1 MTGSYSHANKFQT
14 QAPRMSYVS
23 ATRMDEAFALL
34 AQGNVAVIAGGT
46 DWFAGP
52 RDHLTDQPMLD
63 VTRLPELRGITRTA
77 SGWRIGAATTWT
89 DIALADLPPG
99 FDGLRA
105 AAREVG
111 SLQIQNAGTIG
122 GNLCNASPAAD
133 GVPPLLTLGAEVEL
147 ASARGIRVMPLEAFL
162 LGPRR
167 TARAADELLV
177 ALHLPDPGAAV
188 AGFAKLGAR
197 RYMVI
202 SIAMVAAV
210 LRMEAGKVATARV
223 AVGACSP
230 VARRLPGLEARLSGH
245 PAGVP
250 VTVHASDLDR
260 LSPLTDIRGTDV
272 YRIEAVAEMLGRL
285 LTDLT
290 GKGARG

>member
-1 MTGSYSHANKFQT
+1 
-14 QAPRMSYVS
+14 MSFLS
-23 ATRMDEAFALL
+23 ATKIDEALSLL
-34 AQGNVAVIAGGT
+34 ARGGTAVIAGGT

-52 RDHLTDQPMLD
+52 RDHLTDQALLD
-63 VTRLPELRGITRTA
+63 VTRLPELRGITRDA
-77 SGWRIGAATTWT
+77 QGWRIGAATTWT
-89 DIALADLPPG
+89 EVVEADLPPG

-111 SLQIQNAGTIG
+111 SLQIQNAGTVG

-133 GVPPLLTLGAEVEL
+133 GVPPLLTLGTMVEL
-147 ASARGIRVMPLEAFL
+147 ASVRGVRVIRLEEFL

-177 ALHLPDPGAAV
+177 ALRIPDPAGAI

-210 LRMEAGKVATARV
+210 LRLDAGRVAEARV
-223 AVGACSP
+223 AVGACGP
-230 VARRLPGLEARLSGH
+230 VAQRLPGLEARLQGWMVGQS
-245 PAGVP
+245 VV
-250 VTVHASDLDR
+250 VTASDLESLTP
-260 LSPLTDIRGTDV
+260 LSDIRGTET
-272 YRIEAVAEMLGRL
+272 YRREAVGEILSRMLTAL
-285 LTDLT
+285 A
-290 GKGARG
+290 ARGMG